1 MELRGWHALGS
12 GYHARENCFT
22 KCTKIKFEFEAL
34 MDSDNK
40 GRKLLEN
47 LNPGQRLKV
56 IDRHADQLRA
66 ASKTMAADGSLDMV
80 EAGRYR

>member
-1 MELRGWHALGS
+1 
-12 GYHARENCFT
+12 
-22 KCTKIKFEFEAL
+22 